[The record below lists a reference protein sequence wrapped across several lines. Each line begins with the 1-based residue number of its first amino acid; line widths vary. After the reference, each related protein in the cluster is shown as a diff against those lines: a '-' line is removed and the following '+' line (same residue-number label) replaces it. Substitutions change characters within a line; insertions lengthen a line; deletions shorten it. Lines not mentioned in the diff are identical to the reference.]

1 MYKINNHHK
10 LPKKQD
16 VNVEFFFND
25 YKIEKEFFEQDIFM
39 DLNKAKKITKGKN
52 EAQVTES
59 KEVICVRHSQKL
71 SAYYRLPSVFIHAK
85 DLKKCQTIARNYLK
99 NNIYHKI
106 PKKCE
111 IRVIKI
117 FDELKLRDIDYKKYK
132 ELVIDFVV
140 DLENRWDYH
149 YDNNVCMF
157 VLENLEEKDEL
168 PTEMLSLYKEAY
180 QNKDAIKKLQKTD
193 KEKAIKATKK
203 ELAEAQKEL
212 DLKRQEKNRQ
222 EQKKR
227 EEFNQNK
234 DLLLKDAREKLFK
247 EKDDII
253 KHFSKRSK
261 EAIFRKFRETLLLKL
276 NKMSNSQR
284 VINKHIDNFL
294 ILNPEQIE
302 FLNKNNIQINGLDIN
317 IQMIQRSYEEIVSD
331 INKALDDKVE
341 EAIFEHKHHTIKTVF
356 NKIKEIS
363 LVFNVFLE
371 KERYSHEDFLEVQ
384 SFLDKSNLLKITKRL
399 VKDESNIK
407 SFQYIDTVLSIH
419 NNKEDDWKRK
429 RREVVL
435 KITDGQNYKSIIE
448 KAIRE
453 HIVIHTIKPNKD
465 AYVKSFKTSQSSVL
479 KVYKDLF
486 PDARKRNREILY
498 YAGKTNSGKTYQA
511 FEELKKHETGVY
523 LAPLRLLAIE
533 GQEEIEKRGLTCSLM
548 TGEERDL
555 KKDAKFMSSTIEML
569 DTSKEYDV
577 AIIDEI
583 QMINNMD
590 RGDAWLQAFMG
601 VNAKKVIVVGSN
613 EIKAVVHR
621 LANYLN
627 EPVTY
632 QEFERKSP
640 LKMGEVVSR
649 RKKLPPHSAI
659 IAFSK
664 RSLFELKE
672 KYERLGNKVSIIYG
686 KLPPEVKIKES
697 EKFRTGESEV
707 LVSTDA
713 IGMGLNLPIKNL
725 YFYEIEKFDGVS
737 VDFLEP
743 TLVKQISGR
752 AGRFGKFEEGIVS
765 SFSGR
770 HNKFL
775 KECLESDTTMYGS
788 RFSAKINEAI
798 FKELSRINERRD
810 IIEIVDLANFVSFDI
825 TKIKDQY
832 NYKKIAIEIN
842 KHSEELTDS
851 EIVRLL
857 NAPINNHKED
867 IYFKAFVAIFNN
879 LMKNRGKKI
888 KDAAFRSLYDRI
900 LNKGFETSEETYVL
914 LDLFQ
919 FFSFNFSEYKGLE
932 ELIKEE
938 KKEVSQDVIFN
949 ISNNINEDDLK
960 YFSGY

>member
-16 VNVEFFFND
+16 INVEFFFND
-25 YKIEKEFFEQDIFM
+25 YKIEKEFFEQDIFI
-39 DLNKAKKITKGKN
+39 DLNEAKRITKGKN
-52 EAQVTES
+52 ENQVTNH
-59 KEVICVRHSQKL
+59 KDVICVRHSQKL
-71 SAYYRLPSVFIHAK
+71 SAYYRLPSVFIHTK

-99 NNIYHKI
+99 SNIYHKI

-111 IRVIKI
+111 TRVIKI

-157 VLENLEEKDEL
+157 VLEKLEEKDEL

-193 KEKAIKATKK
+193 KEKAVKATKK

-384 SFLDKSNLLKITKRL
+384 SFLDKSNLLKMTKRL
-399 VKDESNIK
+399 IKDESNIK

-569 DTSKEYDV
+569 DPSKEYDV

-649 RKKLPPHSAI
+649 CKKLPPHSAI

-725 YFYEIEKFDGVS
+725 YFHEIEKFDGVS

-743 TLVKQISGR
+743 TLVKQIAGR

-810 IIEIVDLANFVSFDI
+810 VIEIVDLANFVSFDI

-842 KHSEELTDS
+842 KYSEELTDS

-879 LMKNRGKKI
+879 LMRNRGKKI

-919 FFSFNFSEYKGLE
+919 FFLFNFSEYKDLE
-932 ELIKEE
+932 KLIKEE
-938 KKEVSQDVIFN
+938 KKDVSQSVIFN
-949 ISNNINEDDLK
+949 ISNNINEDDLR
-960 YFSGY
+960 YYSGY